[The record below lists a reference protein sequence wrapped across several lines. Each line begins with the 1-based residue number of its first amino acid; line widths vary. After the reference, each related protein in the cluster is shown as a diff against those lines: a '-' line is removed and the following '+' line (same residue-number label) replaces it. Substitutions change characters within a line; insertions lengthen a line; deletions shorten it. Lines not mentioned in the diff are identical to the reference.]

1 MSSCCH
7 RISFYHMHPNGVHFE
22 YFGAPSIYGQDVQ
35 NTLQQCEEKHQQEL
49 DKLHSESEVQIQ
61 QLSEKLSNAY
71 NVWLEDMQQQ
81 IPGFV
86 IKLLNLII
94 PKVQITQ
101 ESLSELILPLL
112 EKTSEDQNL
121 IVHISQ
127 DNQSF
132 LEDLK
137 DKMGADSKITWT
149 VDPALKSGDVVLE
162 TPSGSLD
169 NRLQSRLK
177 TLKNRWAHYSA

>member
-1 MSSCCH
+1 M
-7 RISFYHMHPNGVHFE
+7 
-22 YFGAPSIYGQDVQ
+22 
-35 NTLQQCEEKHQQEL
+35 
-49 DKLHSESEVQIQ
+49 
-61 QLSEKLSNAY
+61 
-71 NVWLEDMQQQ
+71 
-81 IPGFV
+81 
-86 IKLLNLII
+86 
-94 PKVQITQ
+94 
-101 ESLSELILPLL
+101 

-127 DNQSF
+127 DNQPF

-137 DKMGADSKITWT
+137 DKLGADSKITWT
-149 VDPALKSGDVVLE
+149 VDPALESGDVVLE